1 MDFDFEPYDGE
12 ERYAEKLTDGELKL
26 VTMFNCLGSAE
37 RKNEISTVWGYR
49 KTEGLECQAIEEW

>member
-1 MDFDFEPYDGE
+1 MNFDFEQFDGE

-37 RKNEISTVWGYR
+37 RENEISTVWGTR
-49 KTEGLECQAIEEW
+49 KTEALECQAIKE